1 MYTIL
6 INLSES
12 YNITVC
18 IQRSSREDNSG
29 KIRGK
34 ILFCSF
40 SVTLNAIVF
49 WIKS

>member
-29 KIRGK
+29 KSAEKYCFAPFR
-34 ILFCSF
+34 
-40 SVTLNAIVF
+40 
-49 WIKS
+49 